1 MMFTP
6 EDFELP
12 LESQLRMRVIYDEVD
27 NCTDVKELQ
36 KQLKAATE
44 MMMNYQ
50 HILHRILKEKIEENL
65 TEFNKLLNP
74 SDNS

>member
-1 MMFTP
+1 MMFAP

-12 LESQLRMRVIYDEVD
+12 LESQLRMRVIYDEID

-44 MMMNYQ
+44 MMMNHQ

>member
-1 MMFTP
+1 MFTP

-12 LESQLRMRVIYDEVD
+12 LESQLRMRVIHDEVD

-36 KQLKAATE
+36 KQLKASTE

-50 HILHRILKEKIEENL
+50 HILHRILREKIEENL

-74 SDNS
+74 ADNS

>member
-1 MMFTP
+1 MFTA
-6 EDFELP
+6 EDFNLS
-12 LESQLRMRVIYDEVD
+12 LEEQLKLRVIGDEIE
-27 NCTDVKELQ
+27 NCSDVKELK

-44 MMMNYQ
+44 AMIKYQ

-65 TEFNKLLNP
+65 TNFHEELGL

>member
-1 MMFTP
+1 MFTP
-6 EDFELP
+6 EDFQLP
-12 LESQLRMRVIYDEVD
+12 LESQLRMRVIHDEVD

-36 KQLKAATE
+36 KQLKGATE

>member
-1 MMFTP
+1 MMFAP

-12 LESQLRMRVIYDEVD
+12 LESQLRMRVIHDEVD

-36 KQLKAATE
+36 KQLKGATE

>member
-1 MMFTP
+1 MFAP

-12 LESQLRMRVIYDEVD
+12 LESQLRMRVIHDEVD

-50 HILHRILKEKIEENL
+50 RI
-65 TEFNKLLNP
+65 
-74 SDNS
+74 